1 MTEARVLIV
10 DDEPAMLENCQ
21 RLLAPEGYA
30 CRTLADPTRAREV
43 LAEARPDVLLLDM
56 RMPGV
61 DGMTVLA
68 AALADD
74 PILPVIIMTAFATV
88 PSAVQAIREGAF
100 DYIAKP
106 FTGDQLVVAV
116 ARAVRYRGLKIENRQ
131 LREEMARTPGAEQ
144 IVGSS
149 PEILRLLDQIRR
161 VAPTDANVVITGESG
176 TGKELVA
183 RSLHALSGRRTGPF
197 VPVDSAAL
205 PEPLLESELF
215 GHERGAFTGAVVR
228 KNGLLAEA
236 DGGTVFLDEVA
247 ELSTG
252 LQSKLLRVLEERKLR
267 RVGGTALLDVNIRL
281 IAATNAP
288 LEAAVASGAFRADLY
303 YRLNVVQL
311 VVPPLRSR
319 RGDTP
324 LLAHTFLAQY
334 ARSLGREP
342 PRISPE
348 ACDVLER
355 HPWPGNVRELRNLC
369 QRLVVFDEDGLVT
382 MADLPEP
389 LRGWNAPAA
398 GEAGVPPYED
408 ARTSAMT
415 QFRTSYVRRL
425 LAQHDGNVS
434 RAARAAGLSRRTLH
448 RWLEA
453 DGAPTGPQSSPSR

>member
-1 MTEARVLIV
+1 
-10 DDEPAMLENCQ
+10 
-21 RLLAPEGYA
+21 
-30 CRTLADPTRAREV
+30 
-43 LAEARPDVLLLDM
+43 
-56 RMPGV
+56 
-61 DGMTVLA
+61 
-68 AALADD
+68 
-74 PILPVIIMTAFATV
+74 
-88 PSAVQAIREGAF
+88 
-100 DYIAKP
+100 
-106 FTGDQLVVAV
+106 
-116 ARAVRYRGLKIENRQ
+116 
-131 LREEMARTPGAEQ
+131 
-144 IVGSS
+144 
-149 PEILRLLDQIRR
+149 
-161 VAPTDANVVITGESG
+161 TGESG

-183 RSLHALSGRRTGPF
+183 RSLHALSSRRAGPF
-197 VPVDSAAL
+197 VPVDCAAL

-236 DGGTVFLDEVA
+236 DGGTVFLDEVT

-288 LEAAVASGAFRADLY
+288 LEAAVADGAFRPDLY

-311 VVPPLRSR
+311 VVPPLRCR
-319 RGDTP
+319 RDDIP

-342 PRISPE
+342 PRTSPE
-348 ACDVLER
+348 ACDALER
-355 HPWPGNVRELRNLC
+355 HSWPGNVRELRNLC
-369 QRLVVFDEDGLVT
+369 QRIVVFDEDGLVT

-389 LRGWNAPAA
+389 LRGWSAPAA
-398 GEAGVPPYED
+398 AGQAALPPYEE
-408 ARTSAMT
+408 ARTAAMT
-415 QFRTSYVRRL
+415 QFQTSYLRRL

-453 DGAPTGPQSSPSR
+453 DAAASSPRSNP